1 MPVEPEPDEVP
12 DEPEVSV
19 EVPDVPVDGSPDEPD
34 DVSVAVSPVVPP
46 DEDPDV
52 SVVVPDVSVA
62 APPEDPED
70 VSVAVPPDVPE
81 LSVDVPFDVPEEVSV
96 VVADEEL
103 PDTGARSEK
112 DMLMSSPSS
121 AT

>member
-19 EVPDVPVDGSPDEPD
+19 EVPDVPVDASPDEPD
-34 DVSVAVSPVVPP
+34 DVSVAVSPVVPS

-70 VSVAVPPDVPE
+70 VSFAVPPDVPE
-81 LSVDVPFDVPEEVSV
+81 LSVDVPFDVPDVSV
-96 VVADEEL
+96 VVAVF
-103 PDTGARSEK
+103 TGARSEK

-121 AT
+121 ATYIV